1 MVYHCLTNHC
11 QQLRAFTSEYQRISA
26 NTSEYQ
32 RIPANTIMARI
43 CKHIKN
49 DELRNLIK
57 IFCEANSIKKIKFI
71 YRMNKAQLYEI
82 IEKYEIME
90 WILKKNKKNI
100 KYEESFESI
109 FERENIIFSVDC
121 VNVNKHYKPD
131 RYNMPNISRD
141 NIYVNDNGTFQ
152 YLKDLNCFDTIQYVH
167 IKNFKDDDIIEFK
180 YKNEYDENFN
190 KISTIYMGTIA
201 GIGFNH
207 KVN

>member
-1 MVYHCLTNHC
+1 
-11 QQLRAFTSEYQRISA
+11 
-26 NTSEYQ
+26 
-32 RIPANTIMARI
+32 MARI
-43 CKHIKN
+43 YKHIKN
-49 DELRNLIK
+49 EELRNLIK
-57 IFCEANSIKKIKFI
+57 IFCDAKNIRIKFI
-71 YRMNKAQLYEI
+71 YRMNKAQLCEI
-82 IEKYEIME
+82 IEKLD
-90 WILKKNKKNI
+90 ILKW
-100 KYEESFESI
+100 
-109 FERENIIFSVDC
+109 R
-121 VNVNKHYKPD
+121 HYKPD

-141 NIYVNDNGTFQ
+141 NIYVSDSNTFK

>member
-1 MVYHCLTNHC
+1 
-11 QQLRAFTSEYQRISA
+11 
-26 NTSEYQ
+26 
-32 RIPANTIMARI
+32 MARI

-131 RYNMPNISRD
+131 RYNMPNI
-141 NIYVNDNGTFQ
+141 
-152 YLKDLNCFDTIQYVH
+152 
-167 IKNFKDDDIIEFK
+167 
-180 YKNEYDENFN
+180 
-190 KISTIYMGTIA
+190 
-201 GIGFNH
+201 
-207 KVN
+207 